1 MTSNGMNLNG
11 PHLDS
16 TPVQASFDRRGLFRI
31 GGITIAT
38 AALVAA
44 CADNTIP
51 GPVGRVGTGADNPAL
66 KDPVLNDGVLLRTAA
81 SVELSIAEAYKTI
94 LSKGWLA
101 KAGATLPKMA
111 DQSSLVQQFADF
123 HTAAAATYNQQ
134 AVAAGA
140 TAWDCGNPRLD
151 SAFVKVIID
160 RVGSGVAATDNAKA
174 IEVSDDPNRDA
185 IMLVYTLEALAAASA
200 QALVPQ
206 LSQPAYR
213 AAAMAIG
220 VREARQSALVAL
232 HANPGAYF
240 TYTDQVAA
248 QPSFT
253 TTTVATADTQPSGTA
268 PLTVIPLPTAVPSQ
282 FGSLA
287 GITYIGGNGDENGV
301 RLKLLFETPSLN
313 SLVYPFD
320 ECSTTT
326 A

>member
-1 MTSNGMNLNG
+1 
-11 PHLDS
+11 
-16 TPVQASFDRRGLFRI
+16 
-31 GGITIAT
+31 
-38 AALVAA
+38 
-44 CADNTIP
+44 
-51 GPVGRVGTGADNPAL
+51 
-66 KDPVLNDGVLLRTAA
+66 VLLRTAA
-81 SVELSIAEAYKTI
+81 SIELSIAEAYKTL

-101 KAGATLPKMA
+101 KAGATLPNLA

-123 HTAAAATYNQQ
+123 HTASAATYNQQ
-134 AVAAGA
+134 AVAAGG

-151 SAFVKVIID
+151 SAFIKVIID

-174 IEVSDDPNRDA
+174 IDVSDDPNRDA

-200 QALVPQ
+200 QALVAQ
-206 LSQPAYR
+206 VSQPAYR
-213 AAAMAIG
+213 AAAMNIAI
-220 VREARQSALVAL
+220 REARQSALVAL
-232 HANPGAYF
+232 RVNPGAYF

-253 TTTVATADTQPSGTA
+253 TTTVATADTQAPSGV
-268 PLTVIPLPTAVPSQ
+268 PLTAIPLPVAVPSQ

-301 RLKLLFETPSLN
+301 RLKLLFETASLN

-320 ECSTTT
+320 ECSTSSTT